1 MYRVLVAVVFSVI
14 MSGCSSF
21 AKVTPYA
28 GGAADMPRS
37 EMDKGV
43 FIGLYYRNKHRNYLN
58 RKTGAYQY
66 KPLGLS
72 ERSYLESI
80 ATNATGKSLI
90 EMVPEGIKVLDAPEK
105 GKPDLIVYLDGQSTQ
120 GVMNLGTRPA
130 LNIPLMIVTLGFF
143 PAHYYLNAD
152 FEITYEYS
160 NNGVIYKKTYPIKK
174 TYEHV
179 QARLTFQK
187 EKSSEEIVQKF
198 VRQTHEQFWKD
209 YKNKNEDNLRLSN
222 EI

>member
-1 MYRVLVAVVFSVI
+1 MSRVIIAVVFSIV

-21 AKVTPYA
+21 AKVIPYA
-28 GGAADMPRS
+28 GGVADMPIS
-37 EMDKGV
+37 EMGSGL
-43 FIGLYYRNKHRNYLN
+43 FIGLYYRNKHRDYLD
-58 RKTGAYQY
+58 RKTGIYHY
-66 KPLGLS
+66 KPLGLAD
-72 ERSYLESI
+72 RSYLESV
-80 ATNATGKSLI
+80 ATNSTGRSLI
-90 EMVPEGIKVLDAPEK
+90 DMVPQGVKVLDAPEK
-105 GKPDLIVYLDGQSTQ
+105 DKPDLIVYLDGLSTE
-120 GVMNLGTRPA
+120 GVINLGHRPA
-130 LNIPLMIVTLGFF
+130 LNIPMMIVTLGFF

-160 NNGVIYKKTYPIKK
+160 NNGIVYKKTYPIKK

-198 VRQTHEQFWKD
+198 VRQTHEQFWND
-209 YKNKNEDNLRLSN
+209 YKLNNKNELRLSN